1 MNKLYLK
8 LKFATIAMV
17 FALIVVGINVFG
29 AVSNV
34 SAQTTINEPIQKIIQ
49 NTSPIS
55 VPTDTYTVFEQLCL
69 ADHIEYSEDALMG
82 YVIGVPDN
90 TTRFRLLRAYPE
102 LTFRVFNAE
111 QGLIG
116 RPLADVI
123 AADALYVWWCSAEQA
138 AQHVSQGRRVLQL
151 SRPIVS
157 SISLSNEVLS
167 DYFYSN
173 AELISL
179 RPEEIERLA
188 AVGTIQIGLPDDSS
202 PIISRDNNGN
212 PIGLDHDF
220 ITLIAQRL
228 NLRVAWVNCGGW
240 QECVQALEAR
250 DIDALTF
257 MTPTP
262 SRLLFSQFTVPY
274 WQVDW
279 ALMSLENRPIRL
291 DDFSTEKQLTIAVL
305 ASYSILETA
314 DAAENVTVLAV
325 NSPEEGLNA
334 VLEGRADA
342 YLDSLPL
349 LMNRIRELNLTGA
362 VVHIARDLQG
372 DQVSIG
378 VRSDW
383 AAIVP
388 LLDRSILA
396 ITDDETRRIEE
407 NWFDP
412 ELLREGL
419 NREVVKRWAVIMAI
433 AVLLVLSVIL
443 AWMSHLRREIQRRKI
458 REAEI
463 RYKAYHDELTGLPN
477 RMHVIEKAQKTLI
490 THAQNKRKCALLF
503 IDLDGFK
510 AINDNEGHDAG
521 DELLVAVSQRL
532 QRVIRK
538 TDTVARYGGDEFVI
552 LVTSLTSVKQA
563 LNIAEKVLS
572 RVSMPYRLATGE
584 AKIGAS
590 IGVAIFPDHGHEY
603 DELLSAADDAMY
615 AVKESGKNGVVLAEV
630 RSAD

>member
-17 FALIVVGINVFG
+17 FALIALGINMFITPAHATV
-29 AVSNV
+29 N
-34 SAQTTINEPIQKIIQ
+34 TPIQH
-49 NTSPIS
+49 NNPSSTPI
-55 VPTDTYTVFEQLCL
+55 PMPPAAYTVFEQLCL
-69 ADHIEYSEDALMG
+69 ADDIDASESALGG

-116 RPLADVI
+116 RPLADMV
-123 AADALYVWWCSAEQA
+123 AADALFVWWCNSEQA
-138 AQHVSQGRRVLQL
+138 SQHASQGKRVLQL
-151 SRPIVS
+151 SRPIIS
-157 SISLSNEVLS
+157 SISLSNETLN

-179 RPEEIERLA
+179 RPEELERLA
-188 AVGTIQIGLPDDSS
+188 AVGTIHIGLPDDSS
-202 PIISRDNNGN
+202 PIIFRDNNDN
-212 PIGLDHDF
+212 PVGLDHDF
-220 ITLIAQRL
+220 VSLVAQRL
-228 NLRVAWVNCGGW
+228 NLSVEWVNCGSW
-240 QECVQALEAR
+240 QECVQALQAR
-250 DIDALTF
+250 DIDALSF

-262 SRLLFSQFTVPY
+262 SRLLFTQFTVPY

-279 ALMSLENRPIRL
+279 ALMSLETRPIRL
-291 DDFSTEKQLTIAVL
+291 NDFSTNKELTIAVL

-314 DAAENVTVLAV
+314 EAAENVTVLAV

-388 LLDRSILA
+388 VLDRSILA
-396 ITDDETRRIEE
+396 ITDGETQRIEE
-407 NWFDP
+407 FWFDP

-419 NREVVKRWAVIMAI
+419 NREDVRRWAVIVAI
-433 AVLLVLSVIL
+433 AVLLVLSVISVWL
-443 AWMSHLRREIQRRKI
+443 WYLRREIQRRKV

-477 RMHVIEKAQKTLI
+477 RMHVIEKAEKSLI
-490 THAQNKRKCALLF
+490 THAQNKKKCALLF

-538 TDTVARYGGDEFVI
+538 SDTVARYGGDEFVI
-552 LVTSLTSVKQA
+552 LVTNLTTVKQA
-563 LNIAEKVLS
+563 LNIAEKVLN

-590 IGVAIFPDHGHEY
+590 IGVAIYPDHGQEY
-603 DELLSAADDAMY
+603 DALLTAADDAMY
-615 AVKESGKNGVVLAEV
+615 AVKESGKNGVVLANV
-630 RSAD
+630 NSAD